1 MKYGL
6 IYLITNKVNGQQYV
20 GQTKRNVR
28 LRWGAHKWTK
38 SGILGKAFKKYG
50 LNNFIF
56 EEIISCFDKDSL
68 NYYEKYFIEFYN
80 TLRPNGYNLTT
91 GGNDYTFD
99 NETKQKMRNKKLNK
113 ESTNHIVGV
122 KAINTITSEVY
133 VFSSFK
139 NACKEL
145 NISRSSILASCK
157 YNVIRKNFKFEYLS
171 HANQSGSSEEI
182 SGHAQRLEG
191 ETENVNN
198 PSTSPRFPKK
208 YMEMKEQILSL
219 HINNNTPHKIAKLM
233 NLDKSM
239 VNYFIAVFGKKDSPI
254 P

>member
-1 MKYGL
+1 MKYGS

-28 LRWGAHKWTK
+28 LRWGAHKRTK
-38 SGILGKAFKKYG
+38 SGILGNAFKKYG

-122 KAINTITSEVY
+122 KAINTITSEIY

-145 NISRSSILASCK
+145 NISRSSILVSCK

-182 SGHAQRLEG
+182 SEHAQRLEG

-208 YMEMKEQILSL
+208 YHVLSKEILEL
-219 HINNNTPHKIAKLM
+219 AGMNKTPNAISKLL
-233 NLDKSM
+233 NLDKTM
-239 VNYFIAVFGKKDSPI
+239 VGYFIHCFGK
-254 P
+254 